1 MTTAEI
7 LSAIPQLAALVVGDI
22 CLDRWCTYDP
32 AAADPS
38 RETGI
43 PRLGV
48 VSTEVSPGGGG
59 NVATNLAALRPGR
72 VGVLGVCGDD
82 GFGFELARSLTER
95 GINPELMVKIKDW
108 HTFTYTKVINSTTG
122 IEDKPRLDF
131 ISTKPLPASAEEQ
144 VLNNLRAAI
153 TSYDAI
159 LVADQAETNAGG
171 LVTPGVRSLIIELA
185 AKHAKKVF
193 LVDSRLRADLFRKV
207 TIKPNQQEAEAACQT
222 LFGAV
227 DYPRLR
233 RHVEADVIMVTH
245 GRRGVLVVEEGGE
258 TWSNPRPIENPVDT
272 CGAGDSFSAGA
283 ALALAV
289 TRSPLAAAH
298 FGNLVASVTIMK
310 KGTGTASPE
319 EVLAASQNQRSA

>member
-1 MTTAEI
+1 MTPAEI
-7 LSAIPQLAALVVGDI
+7 LAAIPKLAALVLGDI

-32 AAADPS
+32 SASDPS

-82 GFGFELARSLTER
+82 GFGFELARALATR
-95 GINPELMVKIKDW
+95 GINPELMVKISDW
-108 HTFTYTKVINSTTG
+108 HTFTYTKVINSNTG

-131 ISTKPLPASAEEQ
+131 ISTKPLPAAAERQ
-144 VLNNLRAAI
+144 VLHNLQAAI
-153 TSYDAI
+153 VDYDAI

-171 LVTPGVRSLIIELA
+171 VVTPAVRGLIIELA
-185 AKHAKKVF
+185 ARHLEKVF
-193 LVDSRLRADLFRKV
+193 LVDSRLRTDLFRKV
-207 TIKPNQQEAEAACQT
+207 ALKPNAQEAETACRK

-227 DYPRLR
+227 DYQRLR
-233 RHVEADVIMVTH
+233 RHVEADTLMVTH
-245 GRRGVLVVEEGGE
+245 GPRGVLVVEEHGE
-258 TWSNPRPIENPVDT
+258 GWSNPRPIENPVDT
-272 CGAGDSFSAGA
+272 CGAGDSFMAGA

-298 FGNLVASVTIMK
+298 FGNLVASLTIMK

-319 EVLAASQNQRSA
+319 EVLAASEERLAP

>member
-7 LSAIPQLAALVVGDI
+7 LAAIPKLAALVVGDI

-32 AAADPS
+32 SASDPS

-72 VGVLGVCGDD
+72 AGVLGVCGDD
-82 GFGFELARSLTER
+82 GFGFELARALATR
-95 GINPELMVKIKDW
+95 GINPELMVKISDW
-108 HTFTYTKVINSTTG
+108 HTFTYTKVINSNTG

-131 ISTKPLPASAEEQ
+131 ISTKPLPATAERQ
-144 VLNNLRAAI
+144 VLHNLQAAI
-153 TSYDAI
+153 AGYDAV

-171 LVTPGVRSLIIELA
+171 VVTPAMRSLIIELA
-185 AKHAKKVF
+185 AKYPEKVF

-207 TIKPNQQEAEAACQT
+207 ALKPNEQEAEAACRK

-227 DYPRLR
+227 DYQRLR
-233 RHVEADVIMVTH
+233 RHVEADIIMVTH
-245 GRRGVLVVEEGGE
+245 GRKGVLVVEEGAE
-258 TWSNPRPIENPVDT
+258 TWSNPRPIENPIDT
-272 CGAGDSFSAGA
+272 CGAGDSLAAGA
-283 ALALAV
+283 ALALAA

-319 EVLAASQNQRSA
+319 EVLAASEERLAP

>member
-7 LSAIPQLAALVVGDI
+7 LTAIPRLAALVVGDI

-32 AAADPS
+32 SASDPS

-82 GFGFELARSLTER
+82 GFGFELARALARR
-95 GINPELMVKIKDW
+95 GINPELMVKISDW
-108 HTFTYTKVINSTTG
+108 HTFTYTKVINSNTG

-131 ISTKPLPASAEEQ
+131 ISTKPLPAAAERQ
-144 VLNNLRAAI
+144 VLHNLQAAI
-153 TSYDAI
+153 VDYDAI

-171 LVTPGVRSLIIELA
+171 VVTPAVRGLIIELA
-185 AKHAKKVF
+185 ARHPEKVF

-207 TIKPNQQEAEAACQT
+207 ALKPNEQEAEAACRK
-222 LFGAV
+222 LFGIV
-227 DYPRLR
+227 DYQRLR

-245 GRRGVLVVEEGGE
+245 GQKGVLVVEEGGE
-258 TWSNPRPIENPVDT
+258 TWSNPRPIEHPVDT
-272 CGAGDSFSAGA
+272 CGAGDSFMAGA
-283 ALALAV
+283 ALALAA
-289 TRSPLAAAH
+289 THSPLAAAH
-298 FGNLVASVTIMK
+298 FGNLVASLTIMK

-319 EVLAASQNQRSA
+319 EVLAASEERLAP